1 MFENNGPDA
10 AIKVIDFGL
19 SRKFLPQDGYMTEGV
34 GTIYTMA
41 PQVLEGVYTSQADL
55 WSCGVI
61 AYMLLSSCKPF
72 HHKNRSRLFDKIMRA
87 QYSFEG
93 IVWEMIS
100 DDAKD
105 FVAKLLVV
113 DPEKRMTAAM
123 ALEHS
128 WLHNKFNLEDRKPSE
143 EIMNGIANNLLK
155 YKNTSELK
163 KVALNV
169 IAHKSTTEEIVEL
182 RKAFDQYDTAN
193 NGIISYDEFK
203 SALASLH
210 LKEDDFKSIFE
221 SVDVNKNG
229 VIMYNEFLAAT
240 LEVKGRIE
248 EERIAEAFE
257 RMDVDNDGYIT
268 RENLATLLGNGYSP
282 QRAAALIKEAD
293 TNEDGKRAYLPSP
306 LRLIYL
312 LRCMLVS

>member
-1 MFENNGPDA
+1 
-10 AIKVIDFGL
+10 
-19 SRKFLPQDGYMTEGV
+19 
-34 GTIYTMA
+34 
-41 PQVLEGVYTSQADL
+41 
-55 WSCGVI
+55 
-61 AYMLLSSCKPF
+61 
-72 HHKNRSRLFDKIMRA
+72 
-87 QYSFEG
+87 
-93 IVWEMIS
+93 
-100 DDAKD
+100 
-105 FVAKLLVV
+105 
-113 DPEKRMTAAM
+113 
-123 ALEHS
+123 
-128 WLHNKFNLEDRKPSE
+128 
-143 EIMNGIANNLLK
+143 MNGIANNLLK